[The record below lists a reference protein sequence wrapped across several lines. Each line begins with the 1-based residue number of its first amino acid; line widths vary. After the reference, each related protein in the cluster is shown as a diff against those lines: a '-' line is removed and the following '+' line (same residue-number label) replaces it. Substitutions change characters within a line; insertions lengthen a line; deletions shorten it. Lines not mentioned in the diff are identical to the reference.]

1 MSDTGAIPEAQVVAV
16 EGAGAMLRAAREAAG
31 LHVAALAVSLKIPV
45 RRLEA
50 LEAER
55 WDELPGAVFTRA
67 LAASVCRNLKI
78 DPEPVL
84 ARLPAAPRSQ
94 LPENERL
101 GAPFR
106 EGAPTTSG
114 SPRFNALFE
123 GSRALALAVGALV
136 LGAVLLW
143 IWPFV
148 TPHFASPVATE
159 PQPAPSQEP
168 AQTGIPPSFP
178 AQVSAAATAGPTPA
192 AAAAESAASSVS
204 PMPAVATATAPA
216 SAAAPVAAASGR
228 ALLALSAR
236 GDSWIEVT
244 DARGTVVLRRL
255 LKDGENA
262 QLDAA
267 AVPLSVLVGRADVT
281 DVKVRGEPFDLAPLA
296 RNNVARFEV
305 K

>member
-1 MSDTGAIPEAQVVAV
+1 
-16 EGAGAMLRAAREAAG
+16 MLRAAREAAG

-84 ARLPAAPRSQ
+84 SRLPAAPRSQ
-94 LPENERL
+94 LAASERP

-106 EGAPTTSG
+106 EGTPTTS
-114 SPRFNALFE
+114 SHRPSAPFE
-123 GSRALALAVGALV
+123 GSRALAFVVGALV

-148 TPHFASPVATE
+148 SPQFARSPATE
-159 PQPAPSQEP
+159 SQPAPLQEP
-168 AQTGIPPSFP
+168 AQASVPPSFP
-178 AQVSAAATAGPTPA
+178 AQESLAAAGTQPA
-192 AAAAESAASSVS
+192 PMAAAESAASGVA
-204 PMPAVATATAPA
+204 PGPRLAAAAVPA
-216 SAAAPVAAASGR
+216 SMATPAAAASGGS
-228 ALLALSAR
+228 LLALSAR

-255 LKDGENA
+255 LKDGETA

-267 AVPLSVLVGRADVT
+267 ATPLSVLVGRADVT

>member
-1 MSDTGAIPEAQVVAV
+1 MSDTGAIPEGQAFTG

-94 LPENERL
+94 LAESERPV
-101 GAPFR
+101 APFR

-114 SPRFNALFE
+114 SRLSAPFE
-123 GSRALALAVGALV
+123 GSRALALVVGALV

-143 IWPFV
+143 VWPFV
-148 TPHFASPVATE
+148 APQFAQPPAAE
-159 PQPAPSQEP
+159 PQPAPVQEP
-168 AQTGIPPSFP
+168 AQASTPPSSP
-178 AQVSAAATAGPTPA
+178 AQEPA
-192 AAAAESAASSVS
+192 
-204 PMPAVATATAPA
+204 ATAPA
-216 SAAAPVAAASGR
+216 QPAPTAVVESAAPASPGPTAAAASAPASVAAPVTAGTGR

-255 LKDGENA
+255 LKDGETA

-267 AVPLSVLVGRADVT
+267 AAPLNVLVGRADVT

>member
-1 MSDTGAIPEAQVVAV
+1 MSDTGATPEAQPFAV
-16 EGAGAMLRAAREAAG
+16 QGAGAMLRAAREAAG

-55 WDELPGAVFTRA
+55 WDELPNAVFTRA

-94 LPENERL
+94 LAESERP

-106 EGAPTTSG
+106 EGTPTASG
-114 SPRFNALFE
+114 SHRLSAPFE
-123 GSRALALAVGALV
+123 GSRALALVVGALV

-143 IWPFV
+143 VWPFV
-148 TPHFASPVATE
+148 APQFARPPAGEPLPAPVQESAQASVARASP
-159 PQPAPSQEP
+159 
-168 AQTGIPPSFP
+168 AQD
-178 AQVSAAATAGPTPA
+178 PA
-192 AAAAESAASSVS
+192 AAAVMPPVPGVAAESAASASV
-204 PMPAVATATAPA
+204 PP
-216 SAAAPVAAASGR
+216 SAAAAAAQSNVALPVTSATSR
-228 ALLALSAR
+228 ALLALAAR

-255 LKDGENA
+255 LKDGETA

-267 AVPLSVLVGRADVT
+267 AAPLSVLVGRADVT

>member
-1 MSDTGAIPEAQVVAV
+1 MSDTGAIPEAQSFAV

-94 LPENERL
+94 LAESERP

-106 EGAPTTSG
+106 EGTPTTSG
-114 SPRFNALFE
+114 SHRLGAPFE
-123 GSRALALAVGALV
+123 GSRALAVVVGALV

-143 IWPFV
+143 VWPFV
-148 TPHFASPVATE
+148 APQFARPPAGE
-159 PQPAPSQEP
+159 PQPAPTQEP
-168 AQTGIPPSFP
+168 AQASVAPSSPTQEPTAAAAMPPVP
-178 AQVSAAATAGPTPA
+178 TAARESAAHASAGPTA
-192 AAAAESAASSVS
+192 AAAASV
-204 PMPAVATATAPA
+204 PA
-216 SAAAPVAAASGR
+216 SAAAPVTSATGR

-255 LKDGENA
+255 LKDGETA

-267 AVPLSVLVGRADVT
+267 ATPLSVLVGRADVT

>member
-1 MSDTGAIPEAQVVAV
+1 MSDTGAIPEAQAFTG

-94 LPENERL
+94 LAESERPV
-101 GAPFR
+101 APFR
-106 EGAPTTSG
+106 EGTPTTSG
-114 SPRFNALFE
+114 SRLSAPFE
-123 GSRALALAVGALV
+123 GSRALALVVGALV

-143 IWPFV
+143 VWPFV
-148 TPHFASPVATE
+148 APQLAGPPATE
-159 PQPAPSQEP
+159 PQSAPAQEP
-168 AQTGIPPSFP
+168 AQASTAPSSPALEPVATAP
-178 AQVSAAATAGPTPA
+178 AQPA
-192 AAAAESAASSVS
+192 PAAAAESAAPAS
-204 PMPAVATATAPA
+204 PGPTAAAASAPA
-216 SAAAPVAAASGR
+216 SVAAPATAGTGR

-255 LKDGENA
+255 LKDGETT

-267 AVPLSVLVGRADVT
+267 AAPLNVLVGRADVT

>member
-1 MSDTGAIPEAQVVAV
+1 MSDTGTSPEDQPFAV
-16 EGAGAMLRAAREAAG
+16 EGAGAMLRTAREAAG

-45 RRLEA
+45 HRLEA

-55 WDELPGAVFTRA
+55 WDDLPGTVFTRA

-84 ARLPAAPRSQ
+84 ARLPAAPRPQ
-94 LPENERL
+94 LAESERP

-106 EGAPTTSG
+106 ESTPTTSG
-114 SPRFNALFE
+114 GHRLSAPFE
-123 GSRALALAVGALV
+123 GSRALALVVGALV

-143 IWPFV
+143 VWPFV
-148 TPHFASPVATE
+148 APQFAHPPAAQ
-159 PQPAPSQEP
+159 PQPAPAQEP
-168 AQTGIPPSFP
+168 APAGVAPS
-178 AQVSAAATAGPTPA
+178 SPTQEP
-192 AAAAESAASSVS
+192 
-204 PMPAVATATAPA
+204 
-216 SAAAPVAAASGR
+216 AAAPVIPPAPTAAEESAAPASLGPHPAAVSAQSNVASPTTSATGR

-244 DARGTVVLRRL
+244 DARGTVILRRL
-255 LKDGENA
+255 LKNGETA

-267 AVPLSVLVGRADVT
+267 AAPLGVLVGRADVT

>member
-1 MSDTGAIPEAQVVAV
+1 MSDTGAIPEAQAFTG

-94 LPENERL
+94 LAESERPV
-101 GAPFR
+101 APFR
-106 EGAPTTSG
+106 EGMPTTSG
-114 SPRFNALFE
+114 SRLSAPFE
-123 GSRALALAVGALV
+123 GSRALALVVSALV

-143 IWPFV
+143 VWPFV
-148 TPHFASPVATE
+148 APQLAGPPATE
-159 PQPAPSQEP
+159 PQSAPVQEP
-168 AQTGIPPSFP
+168 AQASTAPSSPALEPVATAP
-178 AQVSAAATAGPTPA
+178 AQPA
-192 AAAAESAASSVS
+192 PAAAAESAAPAS
-204 PMPAVATATAPA
+204 PGPTAAAASAPA
-216 SAAAPVAAASGR
+216 SVAAPVTAGTGR

-255 LKDGENA
+255 LKDGETA

-267 AVPLSVLVGRADVT
+267 AAPLNVLVGRADVT

>member
-1 MSDTGAIPEAQVVAV
+1 MSDTEAIPEAQPFSAG
-16 EGAGAMLRAAREAAG
+16 GAGAMLRAAREAAG
-31 LHVAALAVSLKIPV
+31 LHAAALAVSLKIPV

-94 LPENERL
+94 LAESERPSV
-101 GAPFR
+101 PFR
-106 EGAPTTSG
+106 EATPTTSV
-114 SPRFNALFE
+114 SHRLSAPFE
-123 GSRALALAVGALV
+123 GSRALALVVGALV

-143 IWPFV
+143 VWPFV
-148 TPHFASPVATE
+148 APQFARPLAGE
-159 PQPAPSQEP
+159 PQSAPVQEP
-168 AQTGIPPSFP
+168 AQARVAPSPP
-178 AQVSAAATAGPTPA
+178 AQEA
-192 AAAAESAASSVS
+192 AAAVTPPALTAAAHSAA
-204 PMPAVATATAPA
+204 PATARLGDATAPVPSSVA
-216 SAAAPVAAASGR
+216 PAVTSATSR

-244 DARGTVVLRRL
+244 DARGAVLLRRL
-255 LKDGENA
+255 LKDGETA

-267 AVPLSVLVGRADVT
+267 AAPLSVLVGRADVT
-281 DVKVRGEPFDLAPLA
+281 DVKVRGEPLDLAPLA